1 MFKESASVEASFEF
15 VGRCVSS
22 YRCHHSAR
30 EADLLTRDGLMPM
43 LSAAWKAR
51 VRFRTWR
58 KTDHTRCLKH
68 INKAEHMS
76 TRGCVA
82 LLSSPVAAWSQEK
95 HTMQSLFGSVRSW
108 TKPTFS
114 TVQPVQINQSRPE
127 LFTFSHLQVVEAT
140 RALRQS
146 ADLSRWMV
154 PGTVDNLLVSLLIYT
169 DWSSPM
175 RIVG

>member
-82 LLSSPVAAWSQEK
+82 LLSFRLSCCCVIAGKTHNAKSLRKCALMDEANVFNRPARPNKSVKTGTLHIFPSASGWS
-95 HTMQSLFGSVRSW
+95 HASAPTVSW
-108 TKPTFS
+108 SF
-114 TVQPVQINQSRPE
+114 
-127 LFTFSHLQVVEAT
+127 
-140 RALRQS
+140 
-146 ADLSRWMV
+146 
-154 PGTVDNLLVSLLIYT
+154 
-169 DWSSPM
+169 
-175 RIVG
+175 